1 MLFSPNIN
9 GMSFTINGIKHR
21 KLPMILLTAVIVVLL
36 AIIGVLAWKYQQAN
50 KDEAAENKE
59 TSLRIIDK
67 ISDLY
72 LVPTNEEPTVALVQ
86 DKSKLGNQEFFKKAQ
101 NGDYLIIYQ
110 KDKIAMI
117 YREKDNKLVN
127 VGPVNLD
134 SQNPEQQGETA
145 GEQTET
151 PRTP

>member
-1 MLFSPNIN
+1 
-9 GMSFTINGIKHR
+9 MSFTINGIKHR

>member
-1 MLFSPNIN
+1 
-9 GMSFTINGIKHR
+9 MSFTINGIKHR

-36 AIIGVLAWKYQQAN
+36 VIIGVLAWKYQQAN

>member
-1 MLFSPNIN
+1 
-9 GMSFTINGIKHR
+9 
-21 KLPMILLTAVIVVLL
+21 MILLTAVIVILL
-36 AIIGVLAWKYQQAN
+36 AVIGVLVWKYQQAST
-50 KDEAAENKE
+50 DEATKNKE
-59 TSLRIIDK
+59 TSQRIVSK

-72 LVPTNEEPTVALVQ
+72 IVPTNEEPTVALVQ

-110 KDKIAMI
+110 KDKIALI

-134 SQNPEQQGETA
+134 DKDQEGQTA
-145 GEQTET
+145 GDQTQT